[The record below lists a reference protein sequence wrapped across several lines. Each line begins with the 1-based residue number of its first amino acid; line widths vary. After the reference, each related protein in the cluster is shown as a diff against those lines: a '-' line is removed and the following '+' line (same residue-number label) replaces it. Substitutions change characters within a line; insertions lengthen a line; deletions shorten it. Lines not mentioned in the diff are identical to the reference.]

1 VINSQSISESA
12 GREDWYLFS
21 YGRTMDCEEIISLIS
36 RYIDDDIDIL
46 MRDMLEEHLQEC
58 ERCLS
63 LLHTLEKTIYF
74 SREVNKPKKVPK
86 KVMNRVYYEIRIRY
100 KK

>member
-1 VINSQSISESA
+1 M
-12 GREDWYLFS
+12 GK
-21 YGRTMDCEEIISLIS
+21 TMDCEEIARLIS
-36 RYIDDDIDIL
+36 RYIDDDIDRF
-46 MRDMLEEHLQEC
+46 MKDMLEEHLHEC

-63 LLHTLEKTIYF
+63 LLHTIEKTIYF
-74 SREVNKPKKVPK
+74 SREANKPKKVPK